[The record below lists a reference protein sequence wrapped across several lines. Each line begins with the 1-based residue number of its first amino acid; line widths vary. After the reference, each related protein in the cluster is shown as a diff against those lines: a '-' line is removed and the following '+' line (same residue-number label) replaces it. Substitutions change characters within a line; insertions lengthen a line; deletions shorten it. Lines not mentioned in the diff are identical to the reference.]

1 MSKNSTVTLSAEI
14 ARRAFAPNFLR
25 VEVMTYAKNQP
36 SDMICW
42 KLQEVT
48 TSEDRA
54 RQLLRESNYNLR
66 VVECCSHRRV
76 VVDSNFR

>member
-1 MSKNSTVTLSAEI
+1 MSKNSSITLSEEI
-14 ARRAFAPNFLR
+14 ARRASAPNFLR
-25 VEVMTYAKNQP
+25 VEVMSYAKKQP

-42 KLQEVT
+42 KLLETT
-48 TSEDRA
+48 TSEERA

-76 VVDSNFR
+76 VVDSNF